1 MKILYYLCGV
11 LINYYTKM
19 LNLQHVSYCYPAQVN
34 PVVND
39 FTMELNPGG
48 IYGLLGANGAGKS
61 TLLYLICGLLKPTSG
76 SVMFKGME
84 TFLRKPEMLTDV
96 FLVPEEITLPSITLD
111 KYIKMNAPFYRN
123 FNREQLN
130 DYLAHFRLDPSI
142 HLGQLSMG
150 QKKKAFVAFALACN
164 TSLLIMD
171 EPTNGLDIPGKSEFR
186 RAIVSAMTD
195 NRTIII
201 STHQVRDL
209 ERVLDHVLI
218 MDRKGVVLNSSIA
231 AIQERLVF
239 KFVQDPE
246 ELNGALWSAPVPGG
260 YNVVR
265 LRGEDVPETEV
276 NLESLFELAFT
287 NPQLTNAL

>member
-1 MKILYYLCGV
+1 MKLLSYLCGV
-11 LINYYTKM
+11 LINYYTNM
-19 LNLQHVSYCYPAQVN
+19 LKLQHISYCYPGQVR
-34 PVVND
+34 PVIND
-39 FTMELNPGG
+39 FSMELNPGG

-61 TLLYLICGLLKPTSG
+61 TLLYLICGLLKPSAG
-76 SVMFKGME
+76 SVLFRDSE
-84 TFLRKPEMLTDV
+84 TFLREPEMLTEI
-96 FLVPEEITLPSITLD
+96 FLVPEEISLPSISLE
-111 KYIKMNAPFYRN
+111 KYIELNAPFYKN

-130 DYLAHFRLDPSI
+130 DYLTQFRLDPSI

-186 RAIVSAMTD
+186 RAIVSAMND
-195 NRTIII
+195 NRTVII

-218 MDRKGVVLNSSIA
+218 MDQQGVVLNSSVA
-231 AIQERLVF
+231 AIQNRLVF
-239 KFVQDPE
+239 KFVQDPD
-246 ELNGALWSAPVPGG
+246 ELNGALWSMPVPGG

-265 LRGEDVPETEV
+265 LRGEGVPETEV

>member
-1 MKILYYLCGV
+1 MKLLSYLCGV
-11 LINYYTKM
+11 LINYYTNM
-19 LNLQHVSYCYPAQVN
+19 LNLQHVSYGYPGQMQ
-34 PVVND
+34 PVIND
-39 FTMELNPGG
+39 FSMELTPGG

-76 SVMFKGME
+76 SVSFKGMD
-84 TFLRKPEMLTDV
+84 TFKREPEMLTDI
-96 FLVPEEITLPSITLD
+96 FLVPEEISLPSITLD
-111 KYIKMNAPFYRN
+111 KFIELNAPFYKN
-123 FNREQLN
+123 FDRDQLN
-130 DYLAHFRLDPSI
+130 NYLAHFRLEPSI

-186 RAIVSAMTD
+186 RAIVSAMNED
-195 NRTIII
+195 RTIVI

-209 ERVLDHVLI
+209 DRVLDHVLI
-218 MDRKGVVLNSSIA
+218 IDRTGVILNSSIA
-231 AIQERLVF
+231 AIQKRLVF
-239 KFVQDPE
+239 KFTHDPE
-246 ELNGALWSAPVPGG
+246 ELNGALWSMPVPGG
-260 YNVVR
+260 FSIVR
-265 LRGEDVPETEV
+265 LRGEDVPETDV